1 MKIKIFFTFILLV
14 LTLYSQGQPIEKSGK
29 SDTEKKVET
38 FIIDKTKPKYYHSI
52 EFGEKKLFDL
62 NQLILMSQSH
72 LANVQNTIND
82 LESKK
87 LEIDQEVNRLK
98 EYLKNGIELLQQFN
112 TSSSVDNVVSK
123 NVSRPYLG
131 E

>member
-1 MKIKIFFTFILLV
+1 MQDKI
-14 LTLYSQGQPIEKSGK
+14 
-29 SDTEKKVET
+29 
-38 FIIDKTKPKYYHSI
+38 
-52 EFGEKKLFDL
+52 

-123 NVSRPYLG
+123 NVSKPYLG

>member
-1 MKIKIFFTFILLV
+1 MQDKI
-14 LTLYSQGQPIEKSGK
+14 
-29 SDTEKKVET
+29 
-38 FIIDKTKPKYYHSI
+38 
-52 EFGEKKLFDL
+52 

-98 EYLKNGIELLQQFN
+98 EYLKNGIELLQHFN

>member
-1 MKIKIFFTFILLV
+1 
-14 LTLYSQGQPIEKSGK
+14 
-29 SDTEKKVET
+29 
-38 FIIDKTKPKYYHSI
+38 
-52 EFGEKKLFDL
+52 
-62 NQLILMSQSH
+62 MSQSH

>member
-1 MKIKIFFTFILLV
+1 MSKGHKMQEKI
-14 LTLYSQGQPIEKSGK
+14 
-29 SDTEKKVET
+29 
-38 FIIDKTKPKYYHSI
+38 
-52 EFGEKKLFDL
+52 

-123 NVSRPYLG
+123 NVSKPYLG

>member
-1 MKIKIFFTFILLV
+1 MQDKI
-14 LTLYSQGQPIEKSGK
+14 
-29 SDTEKKVET
+29 
-38 FIIDKTKPKYYHSI
+38 
-52 EFGEKKLFDL
+52 

-112 TSSSVDNVVSK
+112 TSSSVNNVVSK

>member
-1 MKIKIFFTFILLV
+1 MQEKI
-14 LTLYSQGQPIEKSGK
+14 
-29 SDTEKKVET
+29 
-38 FIIDKTKPKYYHSI
+38 
-52 EFGEKKLFDL
+52 

-123 NVSRPYLG
+123 NVSKPYLG

>member
-1 MKIKIFFTFILLV
+1 MQDKI
-14 LTLYSQGQPIEKSGK
+14 
-29 SDTEKKVET
+29 
-38 FIIDKTKPKYYHSI
+38 
-52 EFGEKKLFDL
+52 